1 MFDNT
6 NKTGDTTRRVVKNI
20 LGFEHLAFWILAS
33 KWIISSFFITNQL
46 QLFFRKEQLFD
57 DFLQNL

>member
-6 NKTGDTTRRVVKNI
+6 NKTGDTTRWDVKNI
-20 LGFEHLAFWILAS
+20 VGFEQLAFWILAS